1 MRSFFIAFQI
11 DHERGGCYGW
21 RCHQKREGWKE
32 GQPMIHLP
40 FHPFPDPPSFPLTHT
55 RSPNVDM
62 KINFLERGGD
72 VKGMWMHF

>member
-1 MRSFFIAFQI
+1 MREADVTDGDAIK
-11 DHERGGCYGW
+11 RG
-21 RCHQKREGWKE
+21 KEGWKE

-40 FHPFPDPPSFPLTHT
+40 FHPFPDPPSFLPLTHT